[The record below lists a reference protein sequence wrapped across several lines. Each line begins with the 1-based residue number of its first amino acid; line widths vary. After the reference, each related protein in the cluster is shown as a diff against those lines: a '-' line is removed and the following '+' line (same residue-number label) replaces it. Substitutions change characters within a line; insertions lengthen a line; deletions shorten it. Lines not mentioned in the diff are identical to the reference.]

1 MKRLRNRT
9 AKVFVWM
16 LGFCAAALGQDDPAL
31 LRKMQDALGGAEKI
45 AAIKDFEQTQSA
57 ESFDGSGNSIG
68 DVRKRTR
75 WIRPSY
81 IRVDQT
87 GPGSTYVL
95 YFDGKSGWEVLPG
108 TDKAVEL
115 TGGELEF
122 AKGYVRGFFLAMWL
136 ADRDPRY
143 KLTSPEPN
151 VLRISDGNLAHQL
164 DFTLDPKTGLPVK
177 ESSVTLSDPSHPTT
191 SDKVYEAWTTS
202 DGVRFP
208 DRFSVMRSGRRVAVA
223 KSLDEARINKGL
235 KLEDLMAKPP
245 DGKPVF
251 REAAAK

>member
-1 MKRLRNRT
+1 MKLRN
-9 AKVFVWM
+9 
-16 LGFCAAALGQDDPAL
+16 LAAAVFLVSLGRDGPAL
-31 LRKMQDALGGAEKI
+31 SEDAGVALLHKMQAALGGAEKI

-75 WIRPSY
+75 WIRPSS

-95 YFDGKSGWEVLPG
+95 YFDGRSGWEVLPG
-108 TDKAVEL
+108 TTKAVEL

-122 AKGYVRGFFLAMWL
+122 ARGYVRGFFLLMWL
-136 ADRDPRY
+136 ADRDSRY
-143 KLTSPEPN
+143 KLTSPEAN
-151 VLRISDGNLAHQL
+151 VVRISDGDLSHQL
-164 DFTLDPKTGLPVK
+164 DFTLDPKTGLLVK
-177 ESSVTLSDPSHPTT
+177 ETSLSLSDPAHPVT
-191 SDKVYEAWTTS
+191 SDKVFEAWTTS

-208 DRFSVMRSGRRVAVA
+208 DRFSVLRSGRRVAIA
-223 KSLDEARINKGL
+223 KSLDEARINQGL
-235 KLEDLMAKPP
+235 KLEDLTAKPP

-251 REAAAK
+251 RSAAK